1 MEIGRNKKMREK
13 MVSGKG
19 EAGRKKD
26 KKMREVGDKQEG
38 GLQGVGKAKKK
49 NQWGHGAWGRKNIS
63 IQRP

>member
-26 KKMREVGDKQEG
+26 KKMREVGDK
-38 GLQGVGKAKKK
+38 
-49 NQWGHGAWGRKNIS
+49 
-63 IQRP
+63 